1 MQKRQPVKED
11 KRKPIGTNARG
22 GGKLAD
28 PHVIRD
34 RDNIRA
40 VRAYEPGHKGKQQKA
55 KGPWHQR

>member
-1 MQKRQPVKED
+1 MITRRQPVRED
-11 KRKPIGTNARG
+11 KRKPIDTNART

-40 VRAYEPGHKGKQQKA
+40 VRAYEPGRQGA
-55 KGPWHQR
+55 KKPKIKKWY